1 LWLFHVTII
10 NNLKKKE
17 KMSARNI
24 SIINSPLRDHEDA
37 VLTNGSMSITGLS
50 PFRTSTLQ
58 SLQVQRNLVETP
70 QIWVVTLIAGVAN
83 TLAFDVQQT
92 VNSLLTNLTF
102 SMPNTT
108 STTAADVIANINAF
122 FGNAATNGGGFVS
135 SASPS
140 RLQVSYS
147 VSVSATTNVALTI
160 KGASGNPF
168 VGVSQVADTPVTVAS
183 GMSTLVLDTQLNVAT
198 EEVLFK
204 TTVAHGLVTGSTLR
218 VGVLTGQTMFNNGVW
233 RVIYKS
239 ATTFSLVDPV
249 TATPVLATV
258 VTTAGGAAGTLTR
271 VAQPDFGS
279 PEFVNADAAL
289 NGSSDTVT
297 ATTYNFSA
305 VDITP
310 HYTSDVAPNPA
321 MRTAPCRVWIPE
333 VLIASPYTASADGQG
348 LTDYL
353 VDYIV

>member
-1 LWLFHVTII
+1 
-10 NNLKKKE
+10 
-17 KMSARNI
+17 MSARNI
-24 SIINSPLRDHEDA
+24 SIINSPAPSHGD
-37 VLTNGSMSITGLS
+37 VVVTNGSMSITGLT

-58 SLQVQRNLVETP
+58 SFQIRRNLVETP

-108 STTAADVIANINAF
+108 STVAADVVANINAF
-122 FGNAATNGGGFVS
+122 FGGAATSGGGFVS

-147 VSVSATTNVALTI
+147 VLVSSLTTTLTI

-168 VGVSQVADTPVTVAS
+168 VGVSEVADTPVTVAS
-183 GMSTLVLDTQLNVAT
+183 GMSMTLATQAQTASITAPLV
-198 EEVLFK
+198 FK
-204 TTVAHGLVTGSTLR
+204 VVGHGLATGSTIF
-218 VGVLTGQTMFNNGVW
+218 VGVLTGQALANNAVW
-233 RVIYKS
+233 RVVYVT
-239 ATTFSLVDPV
+239 ADTFNLVDPV
-249 TATPVLATV
+249 TLDPALSDGT
-258 VTTAGGAAGTLTR
+258 TTAPVGTITR

-279 PEFVNADAAL
+279 PTFVNNDAAL
-289 NGSSDTVT
+289 NGSSQTAT
-297 ATTYNFSA
+297 ATTYNYSA

-310 HYTSDVAPNPA
+310 LYTSDVAPNPA

-333 VLIASPYTASADGQG
+333 VLIASPYTGSTDGQA
-348 LTDYL
+348 LIAELET
-353 VDYIV
+353 YIV

>member
-1 LWLFHVTII
+1 
-10 NNLKKKE
+10 
-17 KMSARNI
+17 MSARNI
-24 SIINSPLRDHEDA
+24 SIINSPSAADNT
-37 VLTNGSMSITGLS
+37 VTNGSMSITGLT

-58 SLQVQRNLVETP
+58 SLQIRRNLVETP

-108 STTAADVIANINAF
+108 STVAADVIANINAF
-122 FGNAATNGGGFVS
+122 FGGAATDGGGFVS

-147 VSVSATTNVALTI
+147 VSVSSLTTTLTI

-168 VGVSQVADTPVTVAS
+168 VGVSEVADTPVVVAS
-183 GMSTLVLDTQLNVAT
+183 GMAMTLASQTQSLT
-198 EEVLFK
+198 ENTPILFK
-204 TTVAHGLVTGSTLR
+204 VVGHGLATGSTVS
-218 VGVLTGQTMFNNGVW
+218 VGVLTGQVGANNAVW
-233 RVIYKS
+233 RVVYVG
-239 ATTFSLVDPV
+239 ADTFNLVNPV
-249 TATPVLATV
+249 TLDPAVVNGSTTTTP
-258 VTTAGGAAGTLTR
+258 AGTVTR

-279 PEFVNADAAL
+279 PTFVNADAAL
-289 NGSSDTVT
+289 NGSSQTAT
-297 ATTYNFSA
+297 ATTYNYSA

-310 HYTSDVAPNPA
+310 LYTSDVAPNPA

-333 VLIASPYTASADGQG
+333 VLIASPYTASTGGQA
-348 LTDYL
+348 LIAEFES
-353 VDYIV
+353 YIV

>member
-1 LWLFHVTII
+1 
-10 NNLKKKE
+10 
-17 KMSARNI
+17 MSARNI
-24 SIINSPLRDHEDA
+24 SIINSPAPDNGDA

-58 SLQVQRNLVETP
+58 SLQIRRNLVETP

-108 STTAADVIANINAF
+108 SVVAADVIANINAF
-122 FGNAATNGGGFVS
+122 FGGAATNGGGFVS

-147 VSVSATTNVALTI
+147 VSVASTTIVTLTI

-168 VGVSQVADTPVTVAS
+168 VGVSEVADTPVTVAS
-183 GMSTLVLDTQLNVAT
+183 GMAMTLASQTQSLT
-198 EEVLFK
+198 ENTPILFK
-204 TTVAHGLVTGSTLR
+204 VVGHGLATGSTVS
-218 VGVLTGQTMFNNGVW
+218 VGVLTGQAGANNAVW
-233 RVIYKS
+233 RVVYVGADTFNLVNPVTLDPAIVNG
-239 ATTFSLVDPV
+239 ATT
-249 TATPVLATV
+249 TTP
-258 VTTAGGAAGTLTR
+258 AGTVTR

-279 PEFVNADAAL
+279 PEFVDNDAAL
-289 NGSSDTVT
+289 NGSSETVT

-310 HYTSDVAPNPA
+310 LYTSDVAPNPA

-333 VLIASPYTASADGQG
+333 VLIASPYTGSEDGQY

-353 VDYIV
+353 VDFIV

>member
-1 LWLFHVTII
+1 
-10 NNLKKKE
+10 
-17 KMSARNI
+17 MSARNI
-24 SIINSPLRDHEDA
+24 SIINSPAPDNGDA
-37 VLTNGSMSITGLS
+37 VLTNGSMSITGLT

-58 SLQVQRNLVETP
+58 SLQIRRNLVETP
-70 QIWVVTLIAGVAN
+70 QIWAVTLIAGVAN

-108 STTAADVIANINAF
+108 SVVAADVIANINAF
-122 FGNAATNGGGFVS
+122 FGGAATDGGGFVS

-183 GMSTLVLDTQLNVAT
+183 GMSMTLETQTQSQTLNAPI
-198 EEVLFK
+198 LFK
-204 TTVAHGLVTGSTLR
+204 VTAHGLATGSTIS
-218 VGVLTGQTMFNNGVW
+218 VGTLTTQAGANNAVW
-233 RVIYKS
+233 RVVYVG
-239 ATTFSLVDPV
+239 ANTFNLVNPV
-249 TATPVLATV
+249 TLDPAV
-258 VTTAGGAAGTLTR
+258 VNTTTATGPVGTVTR

-279 PEFVNADAAL
+279 PEFVDNDAAL
-289 NGSSDTVT
+289 NGSSQTAT
-297 ATTYNFSA
+297 ATTYNYSA

-310 HYTSDVAPNPA
+310 LYTSDIAPNPA

-333 VLIASPYTASADGQG
+333 VLIASPYSANGGGQA
-348 LTDYL
+348 LIAEFEA
-353 VDYIV
+353 YIV

>member
-1 LWLFHVTII
+1 
-10 NNLKKKE
+10 
-17 KMSARNI
+17 MSARNI
-24 SIINSPLRDHEDA
+24 SIINSPAPSHGD
-37 VLTNGSMSITGLS
+37 VVVTNGSMSITGLT

-58 SLQVQRNLVETP
+58 SFQIRRNLVETP
-70 QIWVVTLIAGVAN
+70 QIWAVTLIAGVAN

-108 STTAADVIANINAF
+108 SVVAADVIANINAF
-122 FGNAATNGGGFVS
+122 FGGAATDGGGFVS

-147 VSVSATTNVALTI
+147 VSVSATTTVTLTI

-168 VGVSQVADTPVTVAS
+168 VGVSEVADTPVTVAS
-183 GMSTLVLDTQLNVAT
+183 GMSTLVLTTKANTGGDAII
-198 EEVLFK
+198 FK
-204 TTVAHGLVTGSTLR
+204 TTVAHGLATGSTLR
-218 VGVLTGQTMFNNGVW
+218 VGTLGGQEAANGGVW
-233 RVIYKS
+233 RVVYVA
-239 ATTFSLVDPV
+239 ATEFNLVDPV
-249 TATPVLATV
+249 TLDPALAIGTGSAT
-258 VTTAGGAAGTLTR
+258 GAAGTLTL

-289 NGSSDTVT
+289 NGSSQTAT
-297 ATTYNFSA
+297 ATTYNYSA

-310 HYTSDVAPNPA
+310 LYTSDVAPNPA

-333 VLIASPYTASADGQG
+333 VLIASPYTGSTDGQAL
-348 LTDYL
+348 LTEL
-353 VDYIV
+353 AAYIV

>member
-1 LWLFHVTII
+1 
-10 NNLKKKE
+10 
-17 KMSARNI
+17 MSARNI
-24 SIINSPLRDHEDA
+24 SIINSPSAADST
-37 VLTNGSMSITGLS
+37 VTNGSMSITGLT

-58 SLQVQRNLVETP
+58 SLQIQRNLVETP
-70 QIWVVTLIAGVAN
+70 QIWAVTLVAGVEN

-108 STTAADVIANINAF
+108 SVVASDVIDNINAF
-122 FGNAATNGGGFVS
+122 FGGAATDGGGFVS

-147 VSVSATTNVALTI
+147 VSVASTTIVTLTI

-168 VGVSQVADTPVTVAS
+168 VGVSEVADTPVTVAS
-183 GMSTLVLDTQLNVAT
+183 GMATLVLTTQANTGGDAII
-198 EEVLFK
+198 FK

-218 VGVLTGQTMFNNGVW
+218 VGTLGGQAAANGGVW
-233 RVIYKS
+233 RVVYLS
-239 ATTFSLVDPV
+239 TTTFNLVDPITLDPALASG
-249 TATPVLATV
+249 TATAT
-258 VTTAGGAAGTLTR
+258 GAAGTLIR

-279 PEFVNADAAL
+279 PEFVDNDAAL
-289 NGSSDTVT
+289 NGSSQTAT
-297 ATTYNFSA
+297 ATTYNYSA

-310 HYTSDVAPNPA
+310 LYTSDIAPNPA

-333 VLIASPYTASADGQG
+333 VLIASPYSANGGGQA
-348 LTDYL
+348 LIAEL
-353 VDYIV
+353 EAYIV

>member
-1 LWLFHVTII
+1 
-10 NNLKKKE
+10 
-17 KMSARNI
+17 MSARNI
-24 SIINSPLRDHEDA
+24 SIINSPAATHGDA
-37 VLTNGSMSITGLS
+37 VVTNGSMSITGLT

-58 SLQVQRNLVETP
+58 SLQIQRNLVETP
-70 QIWVVTLIAGVAN
+70 QIWVVTLVAGVAN

-108 STTAADVIANINAF
+108 SVVAADVIADINAF
-122 FGNAATNGGGFVS
+122 FGGAATDGGGFVS

-147 VSVSATTNVALTI
+147 VVVSSTTTVTLTI

-183 GMSTLVLDTQLNVAT
+183 GMATLVLTTQANVDAT
-198 EEVLFK
+198 AIIFK

-218 VGVLTGQTMFNNGVW
+218 VGTLTGQTAANGAVW
-233 RVIYKS
+233 RVIYLS
-239 ATTFSLVDPV
+239 TTTFNLVNPV
-249 TATPVLATV
+249 TLDPALASGTGSAV
-258 VTTAGGAAGTLTR
+258 GLAGTLTR
-271 VAQPDFGS
+271 IAQPDFGS
-279 PEFVNADAAL
+279 PEFVNNDAAL
-289 NGSSDTVT
+289 NGSSETVT

-310 HYTSDVAPNPA
+310 LYTSDVAPNPA

-333 VLIASPYTASADGQG
+333 ALIASTYTASTNGQA

-353 VDYIV
+353 VDFIV

>member
-1 LWLFHVTII
+1 
-10 NNLKKKE
+10 
-17 KMSARNI
+17 MSARNI
-24 SIINSPLRDHEDA
+24 SIINSPAATHGDA
-37 VLTNGSMSITGLS
+37 VVTNGSMSITGLT

-58 SLQVQRNLVETP
+58 SLQIQRNLVETP
-70 QIWVVTLIAGVAN
+70 QIWAVTLIAGVEN

-108 STTAADVIANINAF
+108 SVVAADVIANINAF
-122 FGNAATNGGGFVS
+122 FGGAATDGGGFVS

-147 VSVSATTNVALTI
+147 VVVSSTTTVTLTI

-168 VGVSQVADTPVTVAS
+168 VGVSEVADTPVTVAS
-183 GMSTLVLDTQLNVAT
+183 GMSMTLASQTQTANAT
-198 EEVLFK
+198 LLFK
-204 TTVAHGLVTGSTLR
+204 VVGHGLVTGSTVS
-218 VGVLTGQTMFNNGVW
+218 VGTLTGQLGANNAVW
-233 RVIYKS
+233 RVVYVG
-239 ATTFSLVDPV
+239 ADTFNLVDPV
-249 TATPVLATV
+249 TLDPALANGTTTTP
-258 VTTAGGAAGTLTR
+258 AGTITR

-279 PEFVNADAAL
+279 PTFVNNDAAL
-289 NGSSDTVT
+289 NGSSETAT

-310 HYTSDVAPNPA
+310 LYTSDIAPNPA

-333 VLIASPYTASADGQG
+333 VLIASPYTASTNGQA

>member
-1 LWLFHVTII
+1 
-10 NNLKKKE
+10 
-17 KMSARNI
+17 MSARNI
-24 SIINSPLRDHEDA
+24 SIINSPAATHGDA
-37 VLTNGSMSITGLS
+37 VVTNGSMSITGLT

-58 SLQVQRNLVETP
+58 SLQIQRNLVETP
-70 QIWVVTLIAGVAN
+70 QIWAVTLIAGVAN

-108 STTAADVIANINAF
+108 SVVASDVIDNINAF
-122 FGNAATNGGGFVS
+122 FGGAATDGGGFVS

-147 VSVSATTNVALTI
+147 VSVLSLTTTLTI

-168 VGVSQVADTPVTVAS
+168 VGVSEVADTTVTVAS
-183 GMSTLVLDTQLNVAT
+183 GMATLVLTTQANVDAT
-198 EEVLFK
+198 AIIFK

-218 VGVLTGQTMFNNGVW
+218 VGTLTGQTAANGAVW
-233 RVIYKS
+233 RVIYLS
-239 ATTFSLVDPV
+239 TTTFNLVNPV
-249 TATPVLATV
+249 TLDPALASGTGSAV
-258 VTTAGGAAGTLTR
+258 GLAGTLTR

-279 PEFVNADAAL
+279 PEFVNNDAAL
-289 NGSSDTVT
+289 NGSSETVT

-310 HYTSDVAPNPA
+310 LYTSDVAPNPA

-333 VLIASPYTASADGQG
+333 ALIASTYTASTNGQA

-353 VDYIV
+353 VDFIV

>member
-1 LWLFHVTII
+1 
-10 NNLKKKE
+10 
-17 KMSARNI
+17 MSARNI
-24 SIINSPLRDHEDA
+24 SIINSPSAADNT
-37 VLTNGSMSITGLS
+37 VTNGSMSITGLT

-58 SLQVQRNLVETP
+58 SLQIRRNLVETP

-108 STTAADVIANINAF
+108 STVAADVVANINAF
-122 FGNAATNGGGFVS
+122 FGGAATSGGGFVS

-147 VSVSATTNVALTI
+147 VLVSSLTTTLTI

-168 VGVSQVADTPVTVAS
+168 VGVSEVADTPVVVAS
-183 GMSTLVLDTQLNVAT
+183 GMAMTLATQTQSLTLNT
-198 EEVLFK
+198 PILFK
-204 TTVAHGLVTGSTLR
+204 VVGHGLATGSTVS
-218 VGVLTGQTMFNNGVW
+218 VGVLTEQAGANNAVW
-233 RVIYKS
+233 RVVYVG
-239 ATTFSLVDPV
+239 ADTFNLVDPV
-249 TATPVLATV
+249 TLDPAVVNTTSTTGPVGTV
-258 VTTAGGAAGTLTR
+258 TR

-279 PEFVNADAAL
+279 PTFVDADAAL
-289 NGSSDTVT
+289 NGSSQTAT
-297 ATTYNFSA
+297 ATTYNYSA

-310 HYTSDVAPNPA
+310 LYTSDVAPNPA

-333 VLIASPYTASADGQG
+333 VLIASPYSANGGGQA
-348 LTDYL
+348 LIAEFEA
-353 VDYIV
+353 YIV

>member
-1 LWLFHVTII
+1 
-10 NNLKKKE
+10 
-17 KMSARNI
+17 MSARNI
-24 SIINSPLRDHEDA
+24 SIINSPSAADNT
-37 VLTNGSMSITGLS
+37 VTNGSMSITGLT

-58 SLQVQRNLVETP
+58 SLQIRRNLVETP
-70 QIWVVTLIAGVAN
+70 QIWAVTLIAGVAN

-108 STTAADVIANINAF
+108 SVVAADVIANINAF
-122 FGNAATNGGGFVS
+122 FGGAATDGGGFVS

-183 GMSTLVLDTQLNVAT
+183 GMSMTLETQTQSQTLNAPI
-198 EEVLFK
+198 LFK
-204 TTVAHGLVTGSTLR
+204 VTAHGLATGSTIS
-218 VGVLTGQTMFNNGVW
+218 VGTLTTQAGANNAVW
-233 RVIYKS
+233 RVVYVG
-239 ATTFSLVDPV
+239 ANTFNLVNPV
-249 TATPVLATV
+249 TLDPAV
-258 VTTAGGAAGTLTR
+258 VNTTTATGPVGTVTR

-279 PEFVNADAAL
+279 PEFVDNDAAL
-289 NGSSDTVT
+289 NGSSQTAT
-297 ATTYNFSA
+297 ATTYNYSA

-310 HYTSDVAPNPA
+310 LYTSDIAPNPA

-333 VLIASPYTASADGQG
+333 VLIASPYSANGGGQA
-348 LTDYL
+348 LIAEFEA
-353 VDYIV
+353 YIV